1 MNLKNKLLKII
12 KSKFFI
18 IICIILILL
27 ITYICL
33 EDNFFEMNNHENAWN
48 EENTVSEKEEE
59 NVFWQEGSL
68 KNEEIVENLEESLEE
83 KEIPKD
89 ELEVINNEKIYVYIT
104 GEVNNPGIVVLPI
117 GSRISDAIDY
127 AGGVTSNAD
136 IMKINLVY
144 MLQDGMKVN
153 IPSSKELNDNPNF
166 EYITMGSGDEKNDNK
181 DFKALETTNNK
192 SESAFKISNV
202 NINTAT
208 QTELETLPGIGP
220 SLALKIINYRKENE
234 ELENTKKEIEEI
246 GVQVL
251 AVKGDVA
258 NFEECENFVKQVIE
272 RFGQIDVLVNNAGIT
287 KDMLLM
293 RMKKEDFEQVID
305 TNLVGTFNVTKN
317 VVPYMMKA
325 RSGRIINIS
334 SVVGISGNAGQTN
347 YSASK
352 AGIIGFTKSLAKE
365 IASRNILVNAVAP
378 GFIET
383 NMTDVLKDD
392 VKQEIAKNIPLKR
405 MGTAQDVANVV
416 KFLASDDSSYIT
428 GQVIN
433 VDGGMLM

>member
-1 MNLKNKLLKII
+1 MDK
-12 KSKFFI
+12 
-18 IICIILILL
+18 CAL
-27 ITYICL
+27 IT
-33 EDNFFEMNNHENAWN
+33 
-48 EENTVSEKEEE
+48 
-59 NVFWQEGSL
+59 G
-68 KNEEIVENLEESLEE
+68 
-83 KEIPKD
+83 
-89 ELEVINNEKIYVYIT
+89 
-104 GEVNNPGIVVLPI
+104 
-117 GSRISDAIDY
+117 
-127 AGGVTSNAD
+127 
-136 IMKINLVY
+136 
-144 MLQDGMKVN
+144 
-153 IPSSKELNDNPNF
+153 
-166 EYITMGSGDEKNDNK
+166 
-181 DFKALETTNNK
+181 
-192 SESAFKISNV
+192 
-202 NINTAT
+202 AT
-208 QTELETLPGIGP
+208 RGIGKQIAIT
-220 SLALKIINYRKENE
+220 LAKQGYNIALNYRKENE
-234 ELENTKKEIEEI
+234 ELENTKKEIEKI
-246 GVQVL
+246 GVQIL

-365 IASRNILVNAVAP
+365 IASRNILVNSVAP

-405 MGTAQDVANVV
+405 MGTTQDVANVV

>member
-1 MNLKNKLLKII
+1 MDK
-12 KSKFFI
+12 
-18 IICIILILL
+18 CAL
-27 ITYICL
+27 IT
-33 EDNFFEMNNHENAWN
+33 
-48 EENTVSEKEEE
+48 
-59 NVFWQEGSL
+59 G
-68 KNEEIVENLEESLEE
+68 
-83 KEIPKD
+83 
-89 ELEVINNEKIYVYIT
+89 
-104 GEVNNPGIVVLPI
+104 
-117 GSRISDAIDY
+117 
-127 AGGVTSNAD
+127 
-136 IMKINLVY
+136 
-144 MLQDGMKVN
+144 
-153 IPSSKELNDNPNF
+153 
-166 EYITMGSGDEKNDNK
+166 
-181 DFKALETTNNK
+181 
-192 SESAFKISNV
+192 
-202 NINTAT
+202 AT
-208 QTELETLPGIGP
+208 RGIGKQIAIT
-220 SLALKIINYRKENE
+220 LAKQGYNIALNYRKENE

-258 NFEECENFVKQVIE
+258 NFENCENFVKQVIE

-433 VDGGMLM
+433 VDGGMLI

>member
-1 MNLKNKLLKII
+1 MDK
-12 KSKFFI
+12 
-18 IICIILILL
+18 CAL
-27 ITYICL
+27 IT
-33 EDNFFEMNNHENAWN
+33 
-48 EENTVSEKEEE
+48 
-59 NVFWQEGSL
+59 G
-68 KNEEIVENLEESLEE
+68 
-83 KEIPKD
+83 
-89 ELEVINNEKIYVYIT
+89 
-104 GEVNNPGIVVLPI
+104 
-117 GSRISDAIDY
+117 
-127 AGGVTSNAD
+127 
-136 IMKINLVY
+136 
-144 MLQDGMKVN
+144 
-153 IPSSKELNDNPNF
+153 
-166 EYITMGSGDEKNDNK
+166 
-181 DFKALETTNNK
+181 
-192 SESAFKISNV
+192 
-202 NINTAT
+202 AT
-208 QTELETLPGIGP
+208 RGIGKQIAIT
-220 SLALKIINYRKENE
+220 LAKQGYNIALNYRKENE
-234 ELENTKKEIEEI
+234 ELENTKKEIEKI
-246 GVQVL
+246 GVQIL

-258 NFEECENFVKQVIE
+258 NFEDCENFVKQVIE

-365 IASRNILVNAVAP
+365 IASRNIFVNAVAP

-428 GQVIN
+428 GQVIK